1 MPDQEKSQIS
11 NYQTDTL
18 KDLLDLQDRS
28 ASEMAALADAFRK
41 RSRMIRA
48 HLAAHYLE
56 IDFTR
61 VFSGER
67 KGGA

>member
-28 ASEMAALADAFRK
+28 ASEMAALADSFRK

-61 VFSGER
+61 VKSISR
-67 KGGA
+67 

>member
-11 NYQTDTL
+11 DYQTDTL
-18 KDLLDLQDRS
+18 RDLLDLQDRS
-28 ASEMAALADAFRK
+28 ASEMAALAESFRK

-48 HLAAHYLE
+48 HLAAHSVE
-56 IDFTR
+56 IDFNR

-67 KGGA
+67 RG